1 MRGTLM
7 KRLALVS
14 TAFLL
19 FLLLGGIASAY
30 AQQEQQAKPGQQA
43 QQNQKKQQAQQP
55 QHAQQQQ
62 QQQNQ
67 NKQQA
72 QQQQHAQQQQQ
83 NQNKQQAQQQQ
94 HAQQQQQNQNKQ
106 QAQQQQHAQQQ
117 QQNQNK
123 QQAQQQQHAQQQ
135 QNQNK
140 QQAQQQQHAQQQNQ
154 NKQQATQQQ
163 AIRPAQLRPTQQQ
176 QHAYQQQQQTTWQQH
191 RAQNWQSEHRNW
203 QQRGG
208 YNGYRIPDNYYGS
221 YYGQGHSFRVYNE
234 PFMVVGG
241 YPRFQYGG
249 YWFSMIDPYPEYWGR
264 NWYQTD
270 DVYVAYSGDGYYL
283 YNRRYANRPGIAISI
298 PFDSQD
304 NQQAQLGPIPQQ
316 QGDWQRYR
324 AQNWQSEHRNWQQR
338 GGYNGYRVPDDSYGS
353 YYGPDHYF
361 RVSSLPFSVE
371 GGYPR
376 FQYGGHWFSMID
388 PYPENWGDTWY
399 QTDDVYVAYSD
410 DGYYL
415 YNRMYPDSPGVAVS
429 ISP

>member
-1 MRGTLM
+1 
-7 KRLALVS
+7 
-14 TAFLL
+14 
-19 FLLLGGIASAY
+19 
-30 AQQEQQAKPGQQA
+30 
-43 QQNQKKQQAQQP
+43 
-55 QHAQQQQ
+55 
-62 QQQNQ
+62 
-67 NKQQA
+67 
-72 QQQQHAQQQQQ
+72 
-83 NQNKQQAQQQQ
+83 
-94 HAQQQQQNQNKQ
+94 
-106 QAQQQQHAQQQ
+106 
-117 QQNQNK
+117 
-123 QQAQQQQHAQQQ
+123 
-135 QNQNK
+135 
-140 QQAQQQQHAQQQNQ
+140 
-154 NKQQATQQQ
+154 
-163 AIRPAQLRPTQQQ
+163 
-176 QHAYQQQQQTTWQQH
+176 
-191 RAQNWQSEHRNW
+191 
-203 QQRGG
+203 
-208 YNGYRIPDNYYGS
+208 
-221 YYGQGHSFRVYNE
+221 
-234 PFMVVGG
+234 MVVGG

-298 PFDSQD
+298 PFESQN

-324 AQNWQSEHRNWQQR
+324 AQNWQSEHRSWQQR

-429 ISP
+429 ISF

>member
-1 MRGTLM
+1 M
-7 KRLALVS
+7 KRLAIVS

-19 FLLLGGIASAY
+19 FVLLGGSPFAY
-30 AQQEQQAKPGQQA
+30 AQQGQQAKPEQQA
-43 QQNQKKQQAQQP
+43 QQNQKKQQAQQQ

-62 QQQNQ
+62 SQ

-72 QQQQHAQQQQQ
+72 QQQHAQQ
-83 NQNKQQAQQQQ
+83 
-94 HAQQQQQNQNKQ
+94 Q

-140 QQAQQQQHAQQQNQ
+140 QQAQQQQHAQQQQNQ
-154 NKQQATQQQ
+154 NKQQAQRQQSQNRQQAAQQQ

-191 RAQNWQSEHRNW
+191 RAQNWQSEHRSW

-208 YNGYRIPDNYYGS
+208 YNGYRIPNNYYGS
-221 YYGQGHSFRVYNE
+221 YYGQRHSFRVYNQ

-298 PFDSQD
+298 PFESRN

-324 AQNWQSEHRNWQQR
+324 AQNWQSEHRSWQQR

-429 ISP
+429 ISF

>member
-1 MRGTLM
+1 M
-7 KRLALVS
+7 KRLAVVS

-19 FLLLGGIASAY
+19 FVLLGGSPFAY
-30 AQQEQQAKPGQQA
+30 AQQGQQAKPEQQA

-55 QHAQQQQ
+55 
-62 QQQNQ
+62 
-67 NKQQA
+67 
-72 QQQQHAQQQQQ
+72 QHAQQQQQ

-94 HAQQQQQNQNKQ
+94 HAQQQKNQNKQ

-140 QQAQQQQHAQQQNQ
+140 QQAQRQQSQNKQQAQQQQHAQQQQQSQ
-154 NKQQATQQQ
+154 NRQQAQRQQSQNRQQAAQQQ

-176 QHAYQQQQQTTWQQH
+176 QHAYQQQQQSTWQQH
-191 RAQNWQSEHRNW
+191 RAQNWQSEHRSW

-208 YNGYRIPDNYYGS
+208 YNGYRIPNNYYGS
-221 YYGQGHSFRVYNE
+221 YYGQRHSFRVYNQ

-283 YNRRYANRPGIAISI
+283 YNRRYANRPGVAISI
-298 PFDSQD
+298 PFESQN

-324 AQNWQSEHRNWQQR
+324 AQNWQSEHRSWQQR

-361 RVSSLPFSVE
+361 RVSSLPFRVE
-371 GGYPR
+371 GGYPS

-429 ISP
+429 ISF